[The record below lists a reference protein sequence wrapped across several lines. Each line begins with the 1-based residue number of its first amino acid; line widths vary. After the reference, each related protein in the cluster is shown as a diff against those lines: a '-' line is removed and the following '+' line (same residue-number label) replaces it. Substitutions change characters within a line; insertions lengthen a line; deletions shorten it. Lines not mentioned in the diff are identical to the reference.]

1 MEITQKILN
10 NTSEYYLFEIKKKD
24 NTIWIE
30 A

>member
-1 MEITQKILN
+1 MEITQKNLN